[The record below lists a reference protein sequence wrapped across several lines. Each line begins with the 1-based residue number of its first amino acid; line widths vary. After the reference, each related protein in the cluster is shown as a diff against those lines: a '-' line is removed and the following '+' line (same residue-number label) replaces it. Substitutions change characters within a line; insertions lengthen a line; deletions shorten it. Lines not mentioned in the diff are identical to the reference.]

1 MRTLAAPITSTATTT
16 RLARRALALRGG
28 LLLAF
33 GVVEATLVLVAFRVP
48 HMPAS
53 ALIVVMSGFLVL
65 DAVAAALPA
74 VQAREPWLGR
84 APQALASLA
93 AGVLML
99 VVPFGRWLGVFAAW
113 AIVSGVLDGV
123 ESFASGSGRLVV
135 SILSLA
141 LGVMLLA
148 SPVRDHALL
157 LLAVSAY
164 GIVTGSL
171 RLCIAGT
178 AAGGR
183 SEPR

>member
-1 MRTLAAPITSTATTT
+1 MGTLAAPMTPTATTA
-16 RLARRALALRGG
+16 RLARRALALRGA

-33 GVVEATLVLVAFRVP
+33 GVAEATLVLVAFRVP

-93 AGVLML
+93 AGVLIL